1 MADQRPPG
9 MIRKFLRTFLGS
21 IGLMFIPLP
30 ISIFRRQLAG
40 KTDKEGTL
48 EFYSHPNFICTL
60 HLIWV
65 GWVVSLAVAYNNFAD
80 AQGWI
85 MLGEETLRTLGWVWI
100 VVLLLTI
107 VVMGLQFG
115 RIQVGFLI
123 AALAVSGLGLGLL
136 QVMADIAVF
145 GKIRE
150 VLHRIPVIVQWG
162 VPFAVSSVLGMLF
175 VAVATW
181 RRLNDR
187 WSLRSTGNYL
197 EHENFQE
204 KDRTISKGAKTF
216 VAVFPCLLRR
226 YLLFGF
232 GNIEVRSST
241 GTKLIDLIEGVFFAH
256 AHSEVI
262 KGRFS
267 TTDTRDA
274 AANAEVEEAQ
284 EDEEAAD
291 EAL

>member
-1 MADQRPPG
+1 MSDQQQPG
-9 MIRKFLRTFLGS
+9 IIGSFFKTFVGS
-21 IGLMFIPLP
+21 IGLMFLP
-30 ISIFRRQLAG
+30 IPISLFRRQLAG
-40 KTDKEGTL
+40 RIDKEGTM
-48 EFYSHPNFICTL
+48 EFYSHPNFICTM

-65 GWVVSLAVAYNNFAD
+65 GWIV
-80 AQGWI
+80 
-85 MLGEETLRTLGWVWI
+85 TLGAFYNDYAAEHNFTQIEPGVLTWPWI
-100 VVLLLTI
+100 TVLLITI
-107 VVMGLQFG
+107 IVMGLQFG

-123 AALAVSGLGLGLL
+123 AALAVTGLGLGLL
-136 QVMADIAVF
+136 QVMADIAIF
-145 GKIRE
+145 RSLRNMI
-150 VLHRIPVIVQWG
+150 HRIPVLVQWG
-162 VPFAVSSVLGMLF
+162 VPFAVSFVLGALF
-175 VAVATW
+175 VAVAAW

-187 WSLRSTGNYL
+187 WSLRASGNYL

-232 GNIEVRSST
+232 GDIEVRTST
-241 GTKLIDLIEGVFFAH
+241 GSKIVDRIEGVFFAR

-262 KGRFS
+262 KNRFG
-267 TTDTRDA
+267 TTDTRHA
-274 AANAEVEEAQ
+274 EAEVEEAQ